1 MMAGARGPRVDA
13 ALEVV
18 GEDASFLREIA
29 ESPYEVDPAPP
40 QMEYPAEAH
49 PDLSALPEAE
59 REEFLLSDSAEFRL
73 MAIASY
79 FGEDVTDRRRQ
90 QFMEMGASDPD
101 PAVRGLAWEVL
112 REDTDKASILKA
124 MIARLELA
132 KDPIERAG
140 LASALAY
147 HLDIPGVA
155 EAIEAAYAEPALR
168 ARALEAM
175 WRSLDRRWVDRPP
188 RHLDDPD
195 LNVRRQALL
204 GIGYFQ
210 LGSEAKRL
218 EPLMQDADLREDAI
232 YAYALAAPADGTRF
246 GLQQLELRIEE
257 LAGGLGEHEEELL
270 HDAFETRLGMVP
282 APAVSVKVGRN
293 DPCPC
298 GSGKK
303 YKKCCGAA

>member
-1 MMAGARGPRVDA
+1 MDA

-124 MIARLELA
+124 MIARLEVA